1 MDEAKLETMVKDFTA
16 MVRAVSK
23 ALKTFHSG
31 DKALKGNLG
40 MDNEDGV
47 IWTFQALQG
56 PGKEFMANAKAL
68 NDLITKGA
76 GITTPTL
83 STAITNSRKEP
94 SKAAIE

>member
-68 NDLITKGA
+68 NDLITKAAGTTAPALPTGA
-76 GITTPTL
+76 
-83 STAITNSRKEP
+83 NSRKEAVHATQP
-94 SKAAIE
+94 R

>member
-16 MVRAVSK
+16 IVRAVSK

-83 STAITNSRKEP
+83 STSTNSKRETAKN
-94 SKAAIE
+94 AIE